1 MDFEQ
6 KEWVAGVDDLPGAND
21 MNRIEQ
27 GISDAHQKLQ
37 DLPSNLDGEI
47 IGRIKL
53 IERLDAGAKVAD
65 VGLKLNELIDAIVG
79 ALATDDADAE

>member
-1 MDFEQ
+1 MGFEQ
-6 KEWVAGVDDLPGAND
+6 KEWIAGVDDLPGASD

-37 DLPSNLDGEI
+37 ELPRNLDAETI
-47 IGRIKL
+47 DRIKL
-53 IERLDAGAKVAD
+53 IEKLDAGAKVAD

-79 ALATDDADAE
+79 TPTADDTDAK